1 MLLSI
6 FGSATAAEKLPS
18 KAFHPSVPN
27 GVYKLGDEN
36 EKGEVSLRVFEESEG
51 RDVVD
56 KELWMMLI
64 SSLVVV

>member
-1 MLLSI
+1 LLLSI
-6 FGSATAAEKLPS
+6 FGSATAAEKLSS

-27 GVYKLGDEN
+27 GVYELGDEN
-36 EKGEVSLRVFEESEG
+36 KKSEVSLRVFEESDG

-56 KELWMMLI
+56 KKLWMMLV